1 MMYPVHV
8 SPLITAASIPMLS
21 HPIARLLNKPSTS
34 LPLKIPP
41 FWLANPYLV
50 SPRVISALS
59 CKHEERV
66 FYHLSQN

>member
-21 HPIARLLNKPSTS
+21 HPIARLLNMPSTS

-50 SPRVISALS
+50 SPRVNSALS
-59 CKHEERV
+59 CKHEERA